1 MKDLLF
7 KLCDASA
14 VSGNENKISELLTN
28 SLSKYGETHVYND
41 GSVICEL
48 GNKNAEKTIL
58 FDAHIDQIGLI
69 VTYITE
75 EGFIKVAAC
84 GGVDKRLLPGS
95 VVTVHGKKDLKGV
108 VCNIPPHLS
117 KSLDKEEFVDIEDTY
132 IDLGLKKEEVKNNV
146 NIGDSISFYGKQN
159 ELLNE
164 RVSSPCLD
172 DRSGASVLIKLTE
185 KLHSSN
191 NIKSRV
197 FILLSSQ
204 EETGS
209 LGAKISSYRCNPDE
223 AIAVDVSFAKQ
234 PNLTCDKYSC
244 LGKGGM
250 IGIAPI
256 LSNQVT
262 NTLINIAKNK
272 NIPYQ
277 LEVMGGKSG
286 TNADVIATTKSGVKC
301 GLVSVPQRYMHS
313 TVEVVDIKDLNN
325 IVELLFEYVLAGGA
339 KD

>member
-1 MKDLLF
+1 M
-7 KLCDASA
+7 
-14 VSGNENKISELLTN
+14 
-28 SLSKYGETHVYND
+28 
-41 GSVICEL
+41 
-48 GNKNAEKTIL
+48 
-58 FDAHIDQIGLI
+58 
-69 VTYITE
+69 
-75 EGFIKVAAC
+75 
-84 GGVDKRLLPGS
+84 
-95 VVTVHGKKDLKGV
+95 
-108 VCNIPPHLS
+108 
-117 KSLDKEEFVDIEDTY
+117 
-132 IDLGLKKEEVKNNV
+132 
-146 NIGDSISFYGKQN
+146 
-159 ELLNE
+159 
-164 RVSSPCLD
+164 
-172 DRSGASVLIKLTE
+172 
-185 KLHSSN
+185 
-191 NIKSRV
+191 
-197 FILLSSQ
+197 
-204 EETGS
+204 
-209 LGAKISSYRCNPDE
+209 GAKISSYRCNPDE